1 MLGLLPAAQG
11 SLTLQDPVRLV
22 VAFVA
27 VVDALAAFVLL
38 RVMRWL
44 RVTIGSVLAFFY
56 SDS

>member
-44 RVTIGSVLAFFY
+44 RVTIGSVLA
-56 SDS
+56 